1 MPVKMRAVRAIALS
15 AALLLGACGLGQSEP
30 TVIDGSSPEAFDRT
44 VAAAR
49 AELGPRDR
57 LKFEAALTA
66 LRGKQFAATAD
77 RAEYGRRI
85 RAALDGQTA
94 PEIVAGV
101 DSWSAKAG
109 TDAADAVF
117 EVKRQVSGDAAR

>member
-1 MPVKMRAVRAIALS
+1 MMRRSVFAAF
-15 AALLLGACGLGQSEP
+15 ALLAACGLGAGEA
-30 TVIDGSSPEAFDRT
+30 TVIDGSSAEAFTRT

-66 LRGKQFAATAD
+66 LRGRQFAAASD
-77 RAEYGRRI
+77 RLEYQRRI
-85 RAALDGQTA
+85 REALDGQTA
-94 PEIVAGV
+94 PQVVAGV
-101 DSWSAKAG
+101 DRWSKKAG

-117 EVKRQVSGDAAR
+117 EAKRKVQGTN

>member
-1 MPVKMRAVRAIALS
+1 VKRLTF
-15 AALLLGACGLGQSEP
+15 AALFLLASCGLGEAAAP
-30 TVIDGSSPEAFDRT
+30 TVIDGSSAEAFDRT

-66 LRGKQFAATAD
+66 LRGRQFAAATD
-77 RAEYGRRI
+77 RIAYQRRI

-94 PEIVAGV
+94 PDIVAGV
-101 DSWSAKAG
+101 DGWTKRAG
-109 TDAADAVF
+109 TDAADAAF
-117 EVKRQVSGDAAR
+117 EVKRQVQGR

>member
-1 MPVKMRAVRAIALS
+1 MK
-15 AALLLGACGLGQSEP
+15 
-30 TVIDGSSPEAFDRT
+30 EARG
-44 VAAAR
+44 
-49 AELGPRDR
+49 ELGPRDR

-66 LRGKQFAATAD
+66 LRGRQFAKAGD
-77 RAEYGRRI
+77 RVEYGRRI

-101 DSWSAKAG
+101 DSWTARAG

-117 EVKRQVSGDAAR
+117 EAKRKVQGQ